1 MFFFKFKTDWG
12 VVIMTKEKMYEIA
25 VENYYRDV
33 EEYTDRL
40 ISGDITEQR
49 YRSLVIYARAFWL
62 SIND

>member
-1 MFFFKFKTDWG
+1 
-12 VVIMTKEKMYEIA
+12 MTKEKMYEIA